1 MIVTAPLLA
10 QTTVLSVDS
19 NGNVTA
25 NASLSA
31 KAGVGGGTYT
41 SGITATGS
49 GTCTLTFTGGGGG
62 RSYRNCPGNERFRR
76 FDAHDNQHRL
86 RLHLRANTGQYHR
99 DVRYRGV

>member
-49 GTCTLTFTGGGGG
+49 GTCTLTFTGGT
-62 RSYRNCPGNERFRR
+62 
-76 FDAHDNQHRL
+76 
-86 RLHLRANTGQYHR
+86 LRACREDATSR
-99 DVRYRGV
+99 AAS